1 MSNRLGRCFTSL
13 LWLALIGA
21 VDVAVTAQEPAANS
35 FRFNQPIPVTIRKTN
50 NAILTTLL
58 VGIDEKGITVMSPQG
73 KTIEHPNSTFRIVRS
88 PDGSFSYSPAKD
100 NVTELIQRLNQ
111 AQPANSTPNGT
122 GGAVAQ
128 PVAGGVPFTVSG
140 AQPQPGGI
148 QPQPALAHAQ
158 PGPTFP
164 NPFGG
169 NNAGANAANNA
180 AAEMAR
186 MTAHS
191 QAMAANANRPGSAF
205 PTTPMPTTTHSQT
218 PFTTSPMPTTSTMPM
233 GSHAQMPPMTMPNT
247 MPNTMPQSQMPTMP
261 GMNTAPQ
268 QMMMEYE
275 CQKCRHRF
283 TSAVEIQ
290 AGHKCAKCG
299 VIWGQV
305 KDQNGRVMSTSPAA
319 KIGGGVGLVVIVIGI
334 IAAIVKKA
342 NAA

>member
-1 MSNRLGRCFTSL
+1 MSSRLGRCFTSL
-13 LWLALIGA
+13 LLLALVGA
-21 VDVAVTAQEPAANS
+21 VDVEAPAQEPAANS

-50 NAILTTLL
+50 NSILTTLL

-73 KTIEHPNSTFRIVRS
+73 KTIEHANSTFRIVRS
-88 PDGSFSYSPAKD
+88 PDGSFSYSPSKD

-111 AQPANSTPNGT
+111 AQPANSTPNGA
-122 GGAVAQ
+122 GGAPAQ
-128 PVAGGVPFTVSG
+128 PAAGGVPFTVSG
-140 AQPQPGGI
+140 AQPQPGGG
-148 QPQPALAHAQ
+148 QPQPAGAHAQ
-158 PGPTFP
+158 PGSAFP

-169 NNAGANAANNA
+169 NNAGANAGNAAANNA

-186 MTAHS
+186 LTAQS

-205 PTTPMPTTTHSQT
+205 PATPMPTGTHLQT
-218 PFTTSPMPTTSTMPM
+218 PFTTSPMPTMPM
-233 GSHAQMPPMTMPNT
+233 GSHSQMPASTMPTMPNT
-247 MPNTMPQSQMPTMP
+247 MPNSQMPTMP

-275 CQKCRHRF
+275 CSKCRHRF

-299 VIWGQV
+299 VVWGQV
-305 KDQNGRVMSTSPAA
+305 KDENGRVMSTSPAA
-319 KIGGGVGLVVIVIGI
+319 KIGGGVGLVVVVIGI